1 MTTSIAILGLGAI
14 GTVMAAH
21 WRGLEVYCVPKQAAN
36 SHSDEAR
43 QPCNVQRR
51 LQLSEATRSAFS
63 DSAFGPGTSSH
74 ASELNQ
80 EPHSS
85 PQSELELE
93 LPCWDGKQPIDW
105 LVVTTKAAHTLT
117 ALQTL
122 HQHSEAL
129 NKVQRILLLQN
140 GMGQQQAVQQWL
152 QQQNLTMELW
162 LGTST
167 DGAFLMPDKDNPVRS
182 YCYAGLGE
190 VLVGRALQTPG
201 QELLAVNTPLPPHLK
216 FVPDIQ
222 QRLINKL
229 AVNIVINPL
238 TALYQCLNGELV
250 SNTAYHQHFLALAN
264 EVLEASK
271 LLEWQLP
278 DDFVQRVTLVAQKT
292 AANRSSTLQDII
304 AGRPTELAYILGYL
318 LIQVSQLPEEQQPSI
333 PETRKLAEQLQGK
346 GLTVWPQ

>member
-21 WRGLEVYCVPKQAAN
+21 WRGLEVYCVPKHAAN
-36 SHSDEAR
+36 SHSDDVR

-63 DSAFGPGTSSH
+63 DSAFGPGTS
-74 ASELNQ
+74 
-80 EPHSS
+80 EPH
-85 PQSELELE
+85 PKSELELE
-93 LPCWDGKQPIDW
+93 LPCWDGKQPLDW

-122 HQHSEAL
+122 HQHSAAL
-129 NKVQRILLLQN
+129 NKVQHILLLQN
-140 GMGQQQAVQQWL
+140 GMGQQNEVQQWL
-152 QQQNLTMELW
+152 QQQNLTTELW

-167 DGAFLMPDKDNPVRS
+167 DGAFLLPADNNNCPT

-190 VLVGRALQTPG
+190 VLVGRALQQTPE
-201 QELLAVNTPLPPHLK
+201 QEQQSPAADTTLPPHLEV
-216 FVPDIQ
+216 VPDIQ

-250 SNTAYHQHFLALAN
+250 NNTPYHQHFLSLAN

-318 LIQVSQLPEEQQPSI
+318 LIQVSQLPEEQQPDI